1 MVAPSKQFPY
11 ENVRKRLTKKIQML
25 YNDLEFLG
33 RYRVKEVECKNNH
46 VKEKIKTKWI
56 VVLSIIFIAA
66 LIFTIRMVFYKPFL
80 VEGSSMAPTL
90 KDSERILVDKAA
102 KYTGGFHRGDIIVIH
117 DKMSGRSFVK
127 RLIGLPGD
135 SIKMKDDQL
144 YINGKKV
151 EEPYLLEQ
159 KQEVEELGVTL
170 TGDFEVEVP
179 SGKYFVMGDNRLN
192 SLDSRNGM
200 GMPSDEDIIGTE
212 SLVFYPFGEM
222 RQAK

>member
-1 MVAPSKQFPY
+1 MNAKTIT
-11 ENVRKRLTKKIQML
+11 LKK
-25 YNDLEFLG
+25 
-33 RYRVKEVECKNNH
+33 
-46 VKEKIKTKWI
+46 KIKTKWI

-222 RQAK
+222 RQANKTDNS

>member
-1 MVAPSKQFPY
+1 MNAKSITLKQ
-11 ENVRKRLTKKIQML
+11 
-25 YNDLEFLG
+25 
-33 RYRVKEVECKNNH
+33 
-46 VKEKIKTKWI
+46 KIKTKWI
-56 VVLSIIFIAA
+56 VVLSIVFIAA
-66 LIFTIRMVFYKPFL
+66 LVFTIRMVFYKPYL

-90 KDSERILVDKAA
+90 RDSERILVDKAA

-117 DKMSGRSFVK
+117 DKVSGRSFVK

-159 KQEVEELGVTL
+159 KQEVKELGVPL

-200 GMPSDEDIIGTE
+200 GMPTDKDIIGTE

>member
-1 MVAPSKQFPY
+1 MNAKTIT
-11 ENVRKRLTKKIQML
+11 LKK
-25 YNDLEFLG
+25 
-33 RYRVKEVECKNNH
+33 
-46 VKEKIKTKWI
+46 KIKTKWI

-179 SGKYFVMGDNRLN
+179 SGKYFVMGDNLLN

>member
-1 MVAPSKQFPY
+1 MNAKTITL
-11 ENVRKRLTKKIQML
+11 KKKI
-25 YNDLEFLG
+25 
-33 RYRVKEVECKNNH
+33 
-46 VKEKIKTKWI
+46 KIKWI
-56 VVLSIIFIAA
+56 VVLSIVVIAA
-66 LIFTIRMVFYKPFL
+66 LIFTIRLVFFKPFL
-80 VEGSSMAPTL
+80 VEGQSMAPTIR
-90 KDSERILVDKAA
+90 DSERILVDKAV
-102 KYTGGFHRGDIIVIH
+102 KWTGGFHRGDIIVIH

-135 SIKMKDDQL
+135 SIKMKNDQL
-144 YINGKKV
+144 YINDKKV
-151 EEPYLLEQ
+151 EEPYLKEQ
-159 KQEVEELGVTL
+159 KQEVEKSGGTL

-200 GMPSDEDIIGTE
+200 GMPSEEDIIGTE